1 MFWLNYFFMVKLY
14 VTSIIFSVILELSS
28 TMESKL
34 SGLLKD
40 TTHLSVVSKL
50 IVIVSSKV
58 LDVFLCP
65 DMNEKFLT
73 GTLSHST
80 ITTRGGD
87 KFHTPTL
94 PSRVRLSTTEQ
105 LTPKLYSD
113 SVFAFSASKLYLNF
127 SFGVLIPHHHL
138 CSACANPEGTG
149 VWTRP
154 HEK

>member
-1 MFWLNYFFMVKLY
+1 MSSYVNCLGGRCPHMPFFIGGHM
-14 VTSIIFSVILELSS
+14 
-28 TMESKL
+28 
-34 SGLLKD
+34 SGGENVLHS
-40 TTHLSVVSKL
+40 THLSVVSKL

-58 LDVFLCP
+58 LDVFLRP

-80 ITTRGGD
+80 ITTRGCD

-94 PSRVRLSTTEQ
+94 PSRVRLSTTEP
-105 LTPKLYSD
+105 LTTKLYSD

-149 VWTRP
+149 VWTP
-154 HEK
+154 PPEK